1 MDRRKGRKVERRRK
15 AQSGAIYSGQVEE
28 LDFPVSYEGM
38 EEREPAG

>member
-1 MDRRKGRKVERRRK
+1 MWIVGRVVKWRGDGRHRV
-15 AQSGAIYSGQVEE
+15 GGQVEE